1 MLESELERIIEDQTA
16 ESTRKKTLARDDL
29 ARIRTVPDF
38 ALIVTG
44 VRRCGKSTLL
54 RQWAAGQGEKTLSLL
69 FDDLRMTAFTADDFA
84 VLDRIVD
91 SRRPANLVFDEIQL
105 VDGWERYVKLKLD
118 QGYRV
123 LVTGSNASMLSSEL
137 GTHLTGRHLDLELG
151 PFSYREFLRFTGM
164 EPSPESVLS
173 YLERGGFPAYLETD
187 EPEVLRQLV
196 RDIVNRDIAVRHGTR
211 DVRPLETLAA
221 FLLANSGNRVTP
233 SKLAGALGVKSPS
246 TVLAWFDHFEKTYLV
261 ERLER
266 FSDSAKSRALAPKKV
281 YAVDTALPRVAA
293 SSRTRDA
300 GRALETAV
308 WREIKRKSGRLN
320 YWADDMSEC
329 DFVWSDASGKFQALQ
344 VCLELGDENRGREF
358 RGLLGAMRQLGL
370 DEGTIVT
377 LRQSDFACEDGRR
390 IRIVP
395 AHEWFAE

>member
-123 LVTGSNASMLSSEL
+123 LVTGSNASMLSSKL

>member
-1 MLESELERIIEDQTA
+1 M
-16 ESTRKKTLARDDL
+16 
-29 ARIRTVPDF
+29 
-38 ALIVTG
+38 
-44 VRRCGKSTLL
+44 
-54 RQWAAGQGEKTLSLL
+54 TLSLL

-151 PFSYREFLRFTGM
+151 PFSYREFLRFTEM

-173 YLERGGFPAYLETD
+173 YLDRGGFPAYLETD
-187 EPEVLRQLV
+187 EPDVLRQLV

-246 TVLAWFDHFEKTYLV
+246 TVLAWFDHFEKTYLI

-281 YAVDTALPRVAA
+281 YAVDTALSRVAA

-320 YWADDMSEC
+320 YWADDTSEC
-329 DFVWSDASGKFQALQ
+329 DFVWTDASGKFQALQ

-377 LRQSDFACEDGRR
+377 LRQSDFVCEDGRR
-390 IRIVP
+390 VRIVP